1 MWLQGGA
8 KAVAERGERGWA
20 LPIGATLLAVRQL
33 GLGGWQ
39 PSECLAIDNELQA
52 WQSRGDLSTPQ
63 GALRSGPTCPCIILR
78 FPSSSPLAMLCS
90 STLLAQERK
99 NLKDGASY

>member
-1 MWLQGGA
+1 MRSPLHQQCGLRDAASCSRGVVGLWWQGGA
-8 KAVAERGERGWA
+8 KAVAEKGERGWA

-39 PSECLAIDNELQA
+39 PTECLAVDNELQA

-63 GALRSGPTCPCIILR
+63 GALRSVPMCNC
-78 FPSSSPLAMLCS
+78 M
-90 STLLAQERK
+90 
-99 NLKDGASY
+99 ND